1 MKICSPK
8 ERHVSLRALFS
19 FVIFSCGSTH
29 GVIVEKLLLLF
40 FKFYFFLF
48 QEALIRKILS
58 KPFKIPIP
66 NYKGDIPDNY
76 TIPSRL
82 TIVKSLSPIEQILLL

>member
-40 FKFYFFLF
+40 FKFYFFFISGGIDQEDIVETF
-48 QEALIRKILS
+48 QDS
-58 KPFKIPIP
+58 H
-66 NYKGDIPDNY
+66 
-76 TIPSRL
+76 S
-82 TIVKSLSPIEQILLL
+82 